1 MPTYDPTCFDV
12 ADIQTAKQIILTP
25 EYASTE
31 ERWLRETPAHIE
43 TIIRECRL
51 AAGQVVLD
59 YGCGIGRIARELIA
73 QAGVTVIGVD
83 ISRNMR
89 ELALNY
95 VSNDDQFICVS
106 PCALDGLAS
115 SGLRVDAAFAVWVLQ
130 HCAAPQ
136 IDSRT
141 IRNTLKPG
149 GRFHV
154 VNNVYRAV
162 PTDVGWAND
171 GIDIRALLNREFRET
186 NYFSLPAE
194 LVPQEQFR
202 RYTFCATYENA
213 LPRADTA

>member
-1 MPTYDPTCFDV
+1 MPIYDPTCFDV
-12 ADIQTAKQIILTP
+12 ADVQTAKRIILTP

-51 AAGQVVLD
+51 APGQIVLD
-59 YGCGIGRIARELIA
+59 YGCGIGRIARELIDE
-73 QAGVTVIGVD
+73 AGVIVIGVD

-89 ELALNY
+89 QLALDY
-95 VSNDDQFICVS
+95 VSNDDLFICVS
-106 PCALDGLAS
+106 PGALDSLAS
-115 SGLRVDAAFAVWVLQ
+115 SGMRVDAAYAVWVLQ
-130 HCAAPQ
+130 HCVTPQ
-136 IDSRT
+136 IDSRR
-141 IRNTLKPG
+141 IRNALKPG

-162 PTDVGWAND
+162 PTDVGWSND

-194 LVPQEQFR
+194 LVPQERFR

-213 LPRADTA
+213 LPRSDAA

>member
-12 ADIQTAKQIILTP
+12 ADVQTAKRIILTP

-43 TIIRECRL
+43 TIIRECQL
-51 AAGQVVLD
+51 APGQVVLD
-59 YGCGIGRIARELIA
+59 YGCGIGRIARELINR
-73 QAGVTVIGVD
+73 AGVMVIGVD

-89 ELALNY
+89 QLALDY
-95 VSNDDQFICVS
+95 VSNDDRFICVS
-106 PCALDGLAS
+106 PRAFDDLAS

-130 HCAAPQ
+130 HCIKPQ
-136 IDSRT
+136 TDSRR
-141 IRNTLKPG
+141 IRHALKPG

-162 PTDVGWAND
+162 PTDAGWAND

-186 NYFSLPAE
+186 NYFPLPAE
-194 LVPQEQFR
+194 IVPQEQFR

-213 LPRADTA
+213 LPPSGAA